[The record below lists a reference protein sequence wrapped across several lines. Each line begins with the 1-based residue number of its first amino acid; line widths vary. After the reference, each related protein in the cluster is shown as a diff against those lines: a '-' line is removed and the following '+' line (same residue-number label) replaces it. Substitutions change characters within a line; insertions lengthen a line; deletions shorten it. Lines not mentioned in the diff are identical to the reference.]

1 MAKAKKEVKEE
12 VKQEVKDDRK
22 KVIIKGRREYE
33 VK

>member
-1 MAKAKKEVKEE
+1 MAKKKKEETKEVK
-12 VKQEVKDDRK
+12 QDRK